1 MKISNPA
8 FAGTLES
15 SDIQVRIE
23 PNVSGG
29 IDLSLDSTVEQ
40 QFGKAIRKVV
50 LETLSHMKVADA
62 KIIIEDKGA
71 LDCVI
76 KARVQA
82 AVLRACAEKDI
93 DWSLCHD

>member
-1 MKISNPA
+1 MNISQPA

-15 SDIQVRIE
+15 GDLQVRIE
-23 PNVSGG
+23 PNEGAG
-29 IDLSLDSTVEQ
+29 IELILDSTVEQ
-40 QFGKAIRKVV
+40 QFGQAIRQLV
-50 LETLSHMKVADA
+50 LETLQSMAINDA

-82 AVLRACAEKDI
+82 TVLRACNNKDI
-93 DWSLCHD
+93 DWSKLS

>member
-1 MKISNPA
+1 MNISQPA

-15 SDIQVRIE
+15 GDVQIRIE
-23 PNVSGG
+23 PNELGG
-29 IDLSLDSTVEQ
+29 IELVLDSTVEQ
-40 QFGKAIRKVV
+40 QFGKAIRELV
-50 LETLSHMKVADA
+50 LQTLSAMTVNDA

-82 AVLRACAEKDI
+82 VVLRACDNKEI
-93 DWSLCHD
+93 NWSTLS

>member
-1 MKISNPA
+1 MKISHPA

-15 SDIQVRIE
+15 SDLQVRIE

-40 QFGKAIRKVV
+40 QFGKAIRNVV
-50 LETLSHMKVADA
+50 LETLSNMKVEDA

-82 AVLRACAEKDI
+82 AVLRACAEQEI
-93 DWSLCHD
+93 DWSLM